1 MEMRKLGSSGLMV
14 SAIGMG
20 CMPLSVPENR
30 PSEEDAIGVIHKAV
44 EVGINF
50 FDTADVYCRDH
61 TEIGHNE
68 RLIGKALSR
77 LDAATRARMV
87 VATKAGLVR
96 PDGRWEPNGKP
107 AHIKAR
113 CDEALKNL
121 GADAID
127 LYQFHR
133 PDPHVPFVDSVGAFK
148 ELQDAGKIKHIGL
161 SNVSVL
167 EIELA
172 QSVAKIVSI
181 QNEFSRKT
189 RKAQHD
195 GVLDYTRKH
204 DMAFLPWSPLGGI
217 KAAKGIAAAEP
228 MLETIAVHHHVS
240 PQQVVL
246 KWMLLL
252 APHIIPIPG
261 ASRKESVISS
271 AASIKIQFKLEEFEA
286 LNDEF
291 I

>member
-1 MEMRKLGSSGLMV
+1 MRKLGTSGLMV

-30 PSEEDAIGVIHKAV
+30 PAEPDAIDVILKAV
-44 EVGINF
+44 EVGISF
-50 FDTADVYCRDH
+50 FDTADAYCRDQS
-61 TEIGHNE
+61 EIGHNE
-68 RLIGKALSR
+68 RLLGKALSQ
-77 LDAATRARMV
+77 LDRATRSRMV

-121 GADAID
+121 GVDAID

-133 PDPHVPFVDSVGAFK
+133 PDPHVPFADSVGAFK
-148 ELQDAGKIKHIGL
+148 ELQDAGKVKHIGL

-172 QSVAKIVSI
+172 QSIAKIVSV
-181 QNEFSRKT
+181 QNEFSRKN

-195 GVLDYTRKH
+195 GVLDFTQKH
-204 DMAFLPWSPLGGI
+204 NMAFLPWSPLGGI
-217 KAAKGIAAAEP
+217 KSAKGIAAAEP
-228 MLETIAVHHHVS
+228 MLETIAAHHRVS

-261 ASRKESVISS
+261 ASRKESVVNS
-271 AASIKIQFKLEEFEA
+271 AAAIHVPFKLEEFEA
-286 LNDEF
+286 LGDEAA
-291 I
+291 

>member
-1 MEMRKLGSSGLMV
+1 MEMRNLGSSGLVV

-30 PSEEDAIGVIHKAV
+30 PTENDAIGVIHQAI

-50 FDTADVYCRDH
+50 FDTADAYCQNQS
-61 TEIGHNE
+61 EMGHNE
-68 RLIGKALSR
+68 RLIGKALAK
-77 LDAATRARMV
+77 LDAATRSHVV

-96 PDGRWEPNGKP
+96 PDGRWEPDGRP
-107 AHIKAR
+107 VHIKAR
-113 CDEALKNL
+113 CEEALKNL
-121 GADAID
+121 GVDAID

-133 PDPHVPFVDSVGAFK
+133 PDPRVPFIESVGAFK
-148 ELQDAGKIKHIGL
+148 ELQEAGKIKHIGL
-161 SNVSVL
+161 SNVTVL

-172 QSVAKIVSI
+172 QSLAKIVSV

-189 RKAQHD
+189 RKAERD

-204 DMAFLPWSPLGGI
+204 NMAFLPWSPLGGI
-217 KAAKGIAAAEP
+217 KAAKGLAAAEP
-228 MLETIAVHHHVS
+228 MIETIAVHHRVS

-261 ASRKESVISS
+261 ASRKESVVSS
-271 AASIKIQFKLEEFEA
+271 AAAINIQFKLEEFETLNA
-286 LNDEF
+286 LTL
-291 I
+291 

>member
-30 PSEEDAIGVIHKAV
+30 PSEDEAIAVILKAV
-44 EVGINF
+44 EVGITF
-50 FDTADVYCRDH
+50 FDTADAYCRDQS
-61 TEIGHNE
+61 EMGHNE

-77 LDAATRARMV
+77 LDSSTRSKIV

-96 PDGRWEPNGKP
+96 PEGRWEPDGSP
-107 AHIKAR
+107 AHIKAA
-113 CDEALKNL
+113 CDAALKNL
-121 GADAID
+121 GVDSID

-133 PDPHVPFVDSVGAFK
+133 PDPRVPFTDSVGAFA
-148 ELQDAGKIKHIGL
+148 ELQKAGKIKHIGL

-172 QSVAKIVSI
+172 MSVAKIVSV
-181 QNEFSRKT
+181 QNQFARNHRKP
-189 RKAQHD
+189 QQD
-195 GVLDYTRKH
+195 GVLEFTRKH
-204 DMAFLPWSPLGGI
+204 NMAFLPWSPLGGI
-217 KAAKGIAAAEP
+217 KAAKGLAAAEP
-228 MLETIAVHHHVS
+228 LLETLAVHHRVT

-252 APHIIPIPG
+252 SPHIIPIPG
-261 ASRKESVISS
+261 ASRKESVVSS
-271 AASIKIQFKLEEFEA
+271 AAAENILFKLEEFEA
-286 LNDEF
+286 LND
-291 I
+291 

>member
-30 PSEEDAIGVIHKAV
+30 PSEEDAIGVIHKAID
-44 EVGINF
+44 VGINF
-50 FDTADVYCRDH
+50 FDTADAYCRDH
-61 TEIGHNE
+61 TEMGHNE

-77 LDAATRARMV
+77 LDAAARERMV

-96 PDGRWEPNGKP
+96 PDGRWEPDGKP
-107 AHIKAR
+107 ARIKAR

-121 GADAID
+121 GVDSID

-133 PDPHVPFVDSVGAFK
+133 PDPHVAFVDSVGAFK
-148 ELQDAGKIKHIGL
+148 ELQDAGKIRHIGL

-228 MLETIAVHHHVS
+228 LLETIAVHHRVS

-271 AASIKIQFKLEEFEA
+271 AAAINIQFKLEEFEA
-286 LNDEF
+286 LND
-291 I
+291 